1 MLTLRALSDDVL
13 GNLYELAS
21 IHRPGRRACG
31 RPTSH
36 SSSRSGCNLFRGE
49 GFYMQFVD
57 FRAVV
62 IVIVAALG
70 VVATF
75 VLDAFRTS

>member
-1 MLTLRALSDDVL
+1 
-13 GNLYELAS
+13 
-21 IHRPGRRACG
+21 
-31 RPTSH
+31 
-36 SSSRSGCNLFRGE
+36 
-49 GFYMQFVD
+49 MQFVD